1 MRAFIEIAGIVW
13 MFIAAAVLLGIVLSF
28 AVASSDEEQDELVGA
43 AGWALVWPV
52 WLARQVL
59 LMVAW
64 ALRADR

>member
-28 AVASSDEEQDELVGA
+28 AVASSDEEQDELVRA